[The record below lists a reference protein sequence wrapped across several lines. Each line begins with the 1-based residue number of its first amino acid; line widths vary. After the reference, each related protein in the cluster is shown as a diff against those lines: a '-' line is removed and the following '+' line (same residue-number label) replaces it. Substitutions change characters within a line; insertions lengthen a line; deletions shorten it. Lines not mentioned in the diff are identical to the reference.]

1 MIPVSGS
8 LQAAGRGFPNVL
20 LQLAPLSLSLPP
32 RHLFPTFFTTLSL
45 SGAWSNK
52 VSKAS
57 RSEKEE
63 NAKWSTGLIPG
74 GETHPM
80 SWPQASKGHMVSY
93 RQEFF
98 GNSESWVWGTDVR
111 LILALGSFSV
121 CVCVCVPTF
130 YKVSLLGW
138 GCGGAVRQFNLGN
151 FSWQFK
157 FCYII

>member
-8 LQAAGRGFPNVL
+8 LQAAERGFPNVL

-98 GNSESWVWGTDVR
+98 WYETAGNSKSWVWGTDVR

-121 CVCVCVPTF
+121 CVCPH
-130 YKVSLLGW
+130 LLQGFSFGLGLW
-138 GCGGAVRQFNLGN
+138 GCCQAVQLG
-151 FSWQFK
+151 
-157 FCYII
+157 